1 MEKISKQIEHL
12 MVLAWTLYLLIID
25 IKDYSSIDID
35 SIFSFVMLA
44 AAILISAVLYYLI
57 GLFICKITRSIF
69 DAIQKLKS

>member
-1 MEKISKQIEHL
+1 

>member
-1 MEKISKQIEHL
+1 MGEISKQIEHL

-57 GLFICKITRSIF
+57 GLFICRITRSIF